1 MESGMFGKIASLTS
15 ACIEAAGILVI
26 VIGALA
32 STIYFLR
39 RLAISR
45 SFELSYPSYRSDLG
59 RCILLGLE
67 LLVAADI
74 VGTVVVDPTF
84 VNLGVLAI
92 IVAIRIALSFAMDV
106 EINGHWPWRQTELSV
121 KNGSRSRSTQKKSAV
136 SRRRTPYL
144 RTALRRK

>member
-1 MESGMFGKIASLTS
+1 MFGKIASITA

-32 STIYFLR
+32 STVFFLR
-39 RLAISR
+39 RLAQTK
-45 SFELSYPSYRSDLG
+45 SFEHSYPAYRSDLG

-106 EINGHWPWRQTELSV
+106 EINGHWPWRQTELSGN
-121 KNGSRSRSTQKKSAV
+121 KHGN
-136 SRRRTPYL
+136 SRRNHAPGNAKRH
-144 RTALRRK
+144 RSSNSN

>member
-1 MESGMFGKIASLTS
+1 MFGKIASLTA
-15 ACIEAAGILVI
+15 ACVEAAGILVI

-39 RLAISR
+39 RLALTR
-45 SFELSYPSYRSDLG
+45 SFESSYPTYRSDLG

-84 VNLGVLAI
+84 ANLGVLAI

-121 KNGSRSRSTQKKSAV
+121 ESSSNPTLNQRSSTGSE
-136 SRRRTPYL
+136 RRTP
-144 RTALRRK
+144 RNRNNSI